1 VILRPNEGLGEGY
14 QPSAASYQPE
24 CVFGREPI
32 AESRQP
38 RIQIIL
44 FRRIS
49 RAASTQVIRRT
60 DMPATATKSKS
71 KSKVT
76 LQPLGDKVVVERDE
90 MEEKTK
96 GGIYIPDAAKD
107 KPSRGTIIAV
117 GTGKVLDDGTRGE
130 MQVKK
135 GDRVLFTSYAPET
148 IQIGDDEYLLM
159 SESDIL
165 AVIE

>member
-1 VILRPNEGLGEGY
+1 
-14 QPSAASYQPE
+14 
-24 CVFGREPI
+24 
-32 AESRQP
+32 
-38 RIQIIL
+38 
-44 FRRIS
+44 
-49 RAASTQVIRRT
+49 
-60 DMPATATKSKS
+60 MPATATKKR
-71 KSKVT
+71 SKVS

-90 MEEKTK
+90 TEEKTS

-107 KPSRGTIIAV
+107 KPTRGTIIAV

-148 IQIGDDEYLLM
+148 IKIDDDEYLLM

>member
-1 VILRPNEGLGEGY
+1 M
-14 QPSAASYQPE
+14 A
-24 CVFGREPI
+24 
-32 AESRQP
+32 
-38 RIQIIL
+38 
-44 FRRIS
+44 
-49 RAASTQVIRRT
+49 
-60 DMPATATKSKS
+60 ATATKKV
-71 KSKVT
+71 KTKVT

-90 MEEKTK
+90 TEEKTA

-107 KPSRGTIIAV
+107 KPSRGTIIAI
-117 GTGKVLDDGTRGE
+117 GTGKLLDDGTRGE

-148 IQIGDDEYLLM
+148 IKIDDDEFLLM